1 MQRKFFLILPLFL
14 MLLAVSALSAQ
25 QQPSADAAKPTA
37 SATAQAAPQPAPSD
51 AAPGPA
57 AKKEDW
63 TALSLEKS
71 GLDISR
77 TEAVLIAKW
86 EKPDF
91 TEELLR
97 VQWRPNDPIDL
108 YVILPHGVAKPPAI
122 LYLYDYLSDTERFR
136 DEGWCKRATKDGFA
150 AVGFLSAM
158 SGDRFHAPH
167 RLNQWFVS
175 ELQES
180 LGSSAHDVQMILN
193 YLATRGDIDM
203 SRIGIFG
210 QGSGGAIAVLA
221 AAVDP
226 RIRTLDLFNAWGD
239 WPNWLKDSPLILE
252 KDRANFVT
260 PEFLNKAAKL
270 DPAQY
275 LPQLNAQKVRIEYI
289 LDDPTTPKQ
298 AREIMLA
305 AAPKAA
311 DVVRYKDTD
320 EHAKAWRANGLS
332 GWLKSQLQ
340 AGQQQTP
347 TQPKTDSTAA
357 GVASNRP

>member
-1 MQRKFFLILPLFL
+1 MVRKSALLLSLLFA
-14 MLLAVSALSAQ
+14 AVSALSAQ
-25 QQPSADAAKPTA
+25 QTPSGDAAAPTQPGTTQA
-37 SATAQAAPQPAPSD
+37 APPPVPAQAAPTPAP
-51 AAPGPA
+51 
-57 AKKEDW
+57 KKEDW
-63 TALSLEKS
+63 TALPLEKS
-71 GLDISR
+71 GLDLSR

-97 VQWRPNDPIDL
+97 VQWRPNDAIDL

-122 LYLYDYLSDTERFR
+122 LYLYDYLSDTGRFR

-180 LGSSAHDVQMILN
+180 LGSSAHDVQMVLN
-193 YLATRGDIDM
+193 YLAARGDIDM

-221 AAVDP
+221 AAVDT
-226 RIRTLDLFNAWGD
+226 RITTLDLFNAWGD
-239 WPNWLKDSPLILE
+239 WPDWLKDSPLILE

-270 DPAQY
+270 DPAHY
-275 LPQLNAQKVRIEYI
+275 LPQLKERSVRIEYV
-289 LDDPTTPKQ
+289 LDDPTTPKT
-298 AREIMLA
+298 AREAMLA
-305 AAPKAA
+305 AAPKDA
-311 DVVRYKDTD
+311 DVIRYKDTD

-340 AGQQQTP
+340 AGQPQTP
-347 TQPKTDSTAA
+347 MQPKTDSAAA